1 VRDHQEEWLELCR
14 QASVEQDGEKLFQLV
29 RRINDLLDAK
39 DRRLQESTPVPA
51 SRNNRVFQIAYDD
64 ALLIARAEL
73 LKERGYEVSS
83 VLGNEEAQRV
93 LDNGQSFRLF
103 IVGHAAPRKARE
115 EMLRWLKTTFPHTRI
130 LALNAPQQPN
140 LGEADY
146 NVVLNGPEGWLSVV
160 ANVPG

>member
-83 VLGNEEAQRV
+83 VLTK
-93 LDNGQSFRLF
+93 RLSAF
-103 IVGHAAPRKARE
+103 STTAKAFVSSSLGMPHRE
-115 EMLRWLKTTFPHTRI
+115 RQEKRCS
-130 LALNAPQQPN
+130 A
-140 LGEADY
+140 G
-146 NVVLNGPEGWLSVV
+146 
-160 ANVPG
+160 

>member
-1 VRDHQEEWLELCR
+1 MRDHEEEWLELCR
-14 QASVEQDGEKLFQLV
+14 QASVEQDREKLFQLV

-51 SRNNRVFQIAYDD
+51 SGNNRVFQIAYDA
-64 ALLIARAEL
+64 ALLVAREEL
-73 LKERGYEVSS
+73 LREHGYEVRS
-83 VLGNEEAQRV
+83 VLGNEEAQRA
-93 LDNGQSFRLF
+93 LDRHQSFRLF
-103 IVGHAAPRKARE
+103 IVGHAAPREARE

-130 LALNAPQQPN
+130 MALNPPQQAH

-146 NVVLNGPEGWLSVV
+146 NVALNGPEGWLSIV